1 MRAIYYILLSFL
13 LYTCN
18 SGTKADALENMEAEE
33 AVSVSETDMNDEAT
47 LSLDG
52 TFLYDKIITQ
62 KLQEYVDLQ
71 NLLIEHPEFRGELQ
85 KSLEQLARDSLIFNA
100 NEAVTISDITRMD
113 DVEIVSDSLKRIPF
127 SFNIVTETGTRKDSL
142 IAVIR
147 TKTVEIDGVK
157 MDSYKISFEPQ

>member
-13 LYTCN
+13 LWACN
-18 SGTKADALENMEAEE
+18 SGTQTDTLEKMEAEE
-33 AVSVSETDMNDEAT
+33 AVSVSEADMSDEAI

-85 KSLEQLARDSLIFNA
+85 N
-100 NEAVTISDITRMD
+100 V
-113 DVEIVSDSLKRIPF
+113 
-127 SFNIVTETGTRKDSL
+127 
-142 IAVIR
+142 
-147 TKTVEIDGVK
+147 
-157 MDSYKISFEPQ
+157 

>member
-13 LYTCN
+13 LWACN
-18 SGTKADALENMEAEE
+18 SGTQTDTLEKMEAEE
-33 AVSVSETDMNDEAT
+33 AVSVSEADMSEETT

-52 TFLYDKIITQ
+52 TLLYDKIITQ

-71 NLLIEHPEFRGELQ
+71 NLQIEHPEFRGELQ
-85 KSLEQLARDSLIFNA
+85 KSLEQLARDSLIFSA

-113 DVEIVSDSLKRIPF
+113 DAEIVSDSLKRIPF
-127 SFNIVTETGTRKDSL
+127 SFNIMTESGTRKDSL

-147 TKTVEIDGVK
+147 TKTVQIDGVN

>member
-13 LYTCN
+13 LWACN
-18 SGTKADALENMEAEE
+18 SGTQTDTLEKMEAEE
-33 AVSVSETDMNDEAT
+33 AVSVSEADMSEETT

-52 TFLYDKIITQ
+52 TLLYDKIITQ

-85 KSLEQLARDSLIFNA
+85 KSLEQLARDSLIFSA

-113 DVEIVSDSLKRIPF
+113 DAEIVSDSLKRIPF
-127 SFNIVTETGTRKDSL
+127 SFNIVTESGTRKDSL

-147 TKTVEIDGVK
+147 TKTVQIDGVN

>member
-1 MRAIYYILLSFL
+1 MWA
-13 LYTCN
+13 CN
-18 SGTKADALENMEAEE
+18 SGTQTDTLEKMEAEE
-33 AVSVSETDMNDEAT
+33 AVSVSEADMSEETT

-52 TFLYDKIITQ
+52 TLLYDKIITQ

-85 KSLEQLARDSLIFNA
+85 KSLEQLARDSLIFSA

-113 DVEIVSDSLKRIPF
+113 DAEIVSDSLKRIPF
-127 SFNIVTETGTRKDSL
+127 SFNIVTESGTRKDSL

-147 TKTVEIDGVK
+147 TKTVQIDGVN

>member
-13 LYTCN
+13 LWACN
-18 SGTKADALENMEAEE
+18 SGTQTDTLEKMEAEE
-33 AVSVSETDMNDEAT
+33 AVSVSEADMSEETT

-52 TFLYDKIITQ
+52 TLLYDKIITQ

-85 KSLEQLARDSLIFNA
+85 KSLEQLARDSLIFSA

-113 DVEIVSDSLKRIPF
+113 DAEIVSDSLKRIPF
-127 SFNIVTETGTRKDSL
+127 SFNIMTESGTRKDSL

-147 TKTVEIDGVK
+147 TKTVQIDGVN

>member
-13 LYTCN
+13 LWACN
-18 SGTKADALENMEAEE
+18 SGTQTDTLEKMEAEE
-33 AVSVSETDMNDEAT
+33 AVSVSEADMSEETT

-52 TFLYDKIITQ
+52 TLLYDKIITQ
-62 KLQEYVDLQ
+62 KIQEYVDLQ

-85 KSLEQLARDSLIFNA
+85 KSLEQLARDSLIFSA

-113 DVEIVSDSLKRIPF
+113 DAEIVSDSLKRIPF
-127 SFNIVTETGTRKDSL
+127 SFNIMTESGTRKDSL

-147 TKTVEIDGVK
+147 TKTVQIDGVN